1 MWDWMKMRYSL
12 DLNWIWTGLLDLRE
26 KEELSVEL

>member
-1 MWDWMKMRYSL
+1 MWDWMKMRFPL

-26 KEELSVEL
+26 KEELGVEL